1 MLMSLVKWKA
11 LWKMEA
17 RVGPEIWAK
26 ARAFILVLVV
36 VSAGVVVADGQ
47 EGNATSNSVPTGNV
61 TRTTVTQQ
69 AAYITND
76 LTSQRSESV
85 KAIESKSTETKLT
98 INATTLKTTTTATT
112 STTTL
117 KSSTTSM
124 EAVRSTE
131 SLLAITQKATA
142 VQNSDQIIP
151 TRKGISIVEGNSIN
165 DKQDTEV
172 MVIGTDIGED
182 ESIISNTD
190 PDKMDEITDNQLLLV
205 GQGNSPS
212 YYEADEEKGAEEY
225 FDINQLDED
234 DLENDDMDEP
244 PELPDQPI
252 YISAHEEDS
261 HFFFYLVVAAFLI
274 AVVYITYHNKRK
286 IYILLVQSRRWK
298 DSLCSRTIEYQRLDQ
313 NVHDAMPSLKITKD
327 YIF

>member
-1 MLMSLVKWKA
+1 
-11 LWKMEA
+11 MEA
-17 RVGPEIWAK
+17 RVVSEIWAK
-26 ARAFILVLVV
+26 ARAFTLVLIV

-69 AAYITND
+69 AANITND

-98 INATTLKTTTTATT
+98 INATTLKTTTTTTT

-151 TRKGISIVEGNSIN
+151 TRKDISIVEGNNIN

-172 MVIGTDIGED
+172 LVIGTDIGED

-190 PDKMDEITDNQLLLV
+190 PEKMDEITDNQLLLV

-252 YISAHEEDS
+252 YISAHEEEDS
-261 HFFFYLVVAAFLI
+261 HFFFYLVTAAFLI

-286 IYILLVQSRRWK
+286 IYILFVQSRRWK